1 MEKCKVN
8 LYELR
13 PHQQKTISMLR
24 DSFAKGLRRPLV
36 YVPTGGGK
44 TVIAAHI
51 IASALD
57 KGKNITFVAPRIN
70 LCDQTARSLMAQGLP
85 KPSIMQGDHPWF
97 NPASRFQ
104 IATSQTLTRRRNS
117 IKTDIYIID
126 EAHLNFKVIG
136 DIAEETETPI
146 IALTATPFTK
156 GLGKIYDNLIKPTSI
171 RELIDNKLL
180 TDFECYSHKVK
191 PNLKGVK
198 VTGGDYNNKQLG
210 ERCSDPKLVGDIA
223 STWLK
228 LGENR
233 QTICFAVNVAHANFI
248 EAEFLRC
255 NISCAVVVGSTPKE
269 ERDLM
274 FKQFE
279 HKNIKILIS
288 VFVLCEG
295 YDGDVRCLIDAA
307 PTKSEARH
315 SQKIGRAIRIANGK
329 SHALILDHAG
339 NMVNLGF
346 PEDMEIDELC
356 TGEKAESGKQ
366 KTKEIVKKEK
376 KPKEC
381 SKCQH
386 LKKAGEHECSKC
398 GFTPKFIENVEVAD
412 GELTSIKTSNK
423 FTKDDKQRI
432 WSEIKG
438 YQRERALSGKNL
450 TDGWCSHLYKDM
462 VGVWPRGLRDSAA
475 QPGEQVRG
483 FIKHKAIAWAKS
495 KNKIKDRAKA
505 AEWTERRADLT

>member
-1 MEKCKVN
+1 MK
-8 LYELR
+8 LYDLR
-13 PHQQKTISMLR
+13 PHQKKSMAMLR
-24 DSFAKGLRRPLV
+24 ESFAQGLTRPLL

-51 IASALD
+51 IAGALD
-57 KGKNITFVAPRIN
+57 KGKHVTFVAPRIN

-97 NPASRFQ
+97 DAGNRFQ
-104 IATSQTLTRRRNS
+104 IATNQTLTRRRDS

-126 EAHLNFKVIG
+126 EAHLNFKVIT
-136 DIAEETETPI
+136 DIAAETNTPI

-156 GLGKIYDNLIKPTSI
+156 GLGKTYDNLLKPTSI
-171 RELIDNKLL
+171 RELIDNDLL
-180 TDFECYSHKVK
+180 TDFECYSHDVK
-191 PNLKGVK
+191 PDLKGIK
-198 VTGGDYNNKQLG
+198 VTAGDYNNKQLG
-210 ERCSDPKLVGDIA
+210 ERCSDAKLVGDIV

-255 NISCAVVVGSTPKE
+255 NITCAVVVGSTPKE
-269 ERDLM
+269 ERDTM
-274 FKQFE
+274 FEQFE
-279 HKNIKILIS
+279 SKNIKILIS

-315 SQKIGRAIRIANGK
+315 SQKIGRSIRIAKGK
-329 SHALILDHAG
+329 EHAIILDHAG

-346 PEDMEIDELC
+346 PEDLEVDELC
-356 TGEKAESGKQ
+356 NGEKNEAGKI
-366 KTKEIVKKEK
+366 KKKATVKKEK
-376 KPKEC
+376 LPKEC
-381 SKCQH
+381 SKCNH
-386 LKKAGEHECSKC
+386 LKKADEFTCSKC
-398 GFTPKFIENVEVAD
+398 GFTPKFIENVEVEE
-412 GELTSIKTSNK
+412 GELKAVKMQNK
-423 FTKDDKQRI
+423 HAKNDKVRI
-432 WSEIKG
+432 YAELLG

-450 TDGWCSHLYKDM
+450 SDGWIANTYKDIT
-462 VGVWPRGLRDSAA
+462 GVWPRNMTNHAITPS
-475 QPGEQVRG
+475 EQTRG

-495 KNKIKDRAKA
+495 KNKLKGKF
-505 AEWTERRADLT
+505 